1 MRLPTRLNRFGYAYR
16 RKMGYMSPMSMMRIQ
31 PAPFFASKN
40 RAFWN
45 LQLVG
50 WGGAF
55 LLRALNALANGLPY
69 SLLILIL
76 VTTITGFSISLV
88 LSVIYRRLI
97 TKSPIITWGGTAL
110 VLMIAVMVHAGI
122 DAWVQG
128 LYYGDTRETS
138 FTLRFIGIT
147 FIPLTML
154 GGWSALY
161 YAINF
166 FLALEEQTDRLDR
179 LEAQATAA
187 QLAMLRYQLNPH
199 FLFNT
204 LNSISTLVLLKQTEQ
219 ANAMLTRLSGFLR
232 HTLIA
237 EPGSQVTLAQ
247 EIETLQLYLDIERM
261 RFEERLRTH
270 FEVEEE
276 ALSACLPSML
286 LQPLVENAIKYA
298 VSPQEEGARIS
309 LTARVIGERLRIAV
323 EDTGPGV
330 EGPVQLSML
339 DHDPATLGSGD
350 RPVSTG
356 VGLANIRNR
365 LMQGYGDEHVFETR
379 SQPGGGFTVL
389 IEIPYEP
396 AEEPQKAPVR
406 ASRKSPLAQPTP
418 EASPTPDNRG
428 ASGSVIN
435 LNPQNAIGNT

>member
-1 MRLPTRLNRFGYAYR
+1 MAVLQ
-16 RKMGYMSPMSMMRIQ
+16 IQ
-31 PAPFFASKN
+31 AAPFFASKN

-45 LQLVG
+45 LQLAG
-50 WGGAF
+50 WGAAF
-55 LLRALNALANGLPY
+55 LLRAVSALANQQSFDILA
-69 SLLILIL
+69 LIL
-76 VTTITGFSISLV
+76 VTTITGFSISLI
-88 LSVIYRRLI
+88 LSVIYRQLI
-97 TKSPIITWGGTAL
+97 RQSPLVTWGLTAV
-110 VLMIAVMVHAGI
+110 VLFFAVLLHASI

-128 LYYGDTRETS
+128 VYYAGTRDTTFAQRLIGLLY
-138 FTLRFIGIT
+138 L
-147 FIPLTML
+147 PLTLL

-166 FLALEEQTDRLDR
+166 FLTVEQQADRLER

-204 LNSISTLVLLKQTEQ
+204 LNSISTLVLLKQTEP

-261 RFEERLRTH
+261 RFEERLRTR
-270 FEVEEE
+270 FEIEDA
-276 ALSACLPSML
+276 ALQAQLPAML

-298 VSPQEEGARIS
+298 VSPQEEGAQIS
-309 LTARVIGERLRIAV
+309 LTARVIGDRLRLTV
-323 EDTGPGV
+323 EDTGPGADDN
-330 EGPVQLSML
+330 PR
-339 DHDPATLGSGD
+339 DPSAPPLPG

-365 LMQGYGDEHVFETR
+365 LAQAYGDNHLFETR
-379 SQPGGGFTVL
+379 SEAGGGFTVL
-389 IEIPYEP
+389 IEIPFTRADVPEP
-396 AEEPQKAPVR
+396 VTAAPRAAVAGADNIIPLNPPQR
-406 ASRKSPLAQPTP
+406 TIGSPL
-418 EASPTPDNRG
+418 
-428 ASGSVIN
+428 
-435 LNPQNAIGNT
+435 

>member
-1 MRLPTRLNRFGYAYR
+1 MAVLQ
-16 RKMGYMSPMSMMRIQ
+16 IQ
-31 PAPFFASKN
+31 AAPFFASKN

-45 LQLVG
+45 LQLAG

-55 LLRALNALANGLPY
+55 LLRAVSALANGQPLD
-69 SLLILIL
+69 LLALIL
-76 VTTITGFSISLV
+76 VTTITGFSISLI
-88 LSVIYRRLI
+88 LSVIYRQLI
-97 TKSPIITWGGTAL
+97 NQTAFVTWGATAL
-110 VLMIAVMVHAGI
+110 VLFVAVLLHASI

-128 LYYGDTRETS
+128 VYYAASRETT
-138 FTLRFIGIT
+138 FAQRLIGLLYL
-147 FIPLTML
+147 PLTLL

-166 FLALEEQTDRLDR
+166 FLTVEQQADRLER

-204 LNSISTLVLLKQTEQ
+204 LNSISTLVLLKQTEP

-270 FEVEEE
+270 FDIDP
-276 ALSACLPSML
+276 AAMNAQLPSML

-309 LTARVIGERLRIAV
+309 LTARVVGDRLRLTV
-323 EDTGPGV
+323 EDTGPGL
-330 EGPVQLSML
+330 EEPQLFQPR
-339 DHDPATLGSGD
+339 DGVNDIRAGSVVG

-365 LMQGYGDEHVFETR
+365 LAQAYGDTHLFETR
-379 SQPGGGFTVL
+379 SEAGGGFTVM
-389 IEIPYEP
+389 IEIPFTRADLAEP
-396 AEEPQKAPVR
+396 APNAAPAAAAAGDNVVPLIPPQR
-406 ASRKSPLAQPTP
+406 TIGTP
-418 EASPTPDNRG
+418 A
-428 ASGSVIN
+428 
-435 LNPQNAIGNT
+435 